1 MSSNSHKSSTGR
13 EERIASYVHKATG
26 LFAAKGYRQVGV
38 QEIIDCLGI
47 SKGGFYCN
55 FSSKEDFYI
64 QICKAHCSENRKL
77 FEDLMEGKELS
88 PETINTTA
96 VALLEWFLD
105 HPVQIR
111 LMIDFHN
118 ESDSDEIR
126 HELKRLN
133 NEWTEVITSLVNK
146 CKQHGFISVDI
157 PSKMI
162 ASQYIVF
169 FTGLLLLSVVDREKE
184 SILQQWKA
192 FLKTFFVK
200 QA

>member
-1 MSSNSHKSSTGR
+1 MSRKSQNPGR
-13 EERIASYVHKATG
+13 EEKVASYIRKATN

-47 SKGGFYCN
+47 SKGGFYCY

-64 QICKAHCSENRKL
+64 QICKAHCSENRQL
-77 FEDLMEGKELS
+77 FANLMDGKQLC
-88 PETINTTA
+88 PETIRTTA

-126 HELKRLN
+126 NELKRLN
-133 NEWTEVITSLVNK
+133 NEWTEVITSLVNA
-146 CKQHGFISVDI
+146 CREHGFISNDM
-157 PSKMI
+157 PAEMI
-162 ASQYIVF
+162 ARQYIVF
-169 FTGLLLLSVVDREKE
+169 FTGLLLLSVVYREKE
-184 SILQQWKA
+184 RILKQWET
-192 FLKTFFVK
+192 FLDSFFVK
-200 QA
+200 QSQ